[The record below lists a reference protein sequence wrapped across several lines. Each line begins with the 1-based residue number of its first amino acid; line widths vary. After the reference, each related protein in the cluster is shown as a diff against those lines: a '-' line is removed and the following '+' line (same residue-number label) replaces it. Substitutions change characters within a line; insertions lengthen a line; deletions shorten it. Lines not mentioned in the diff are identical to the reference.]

1 MNFKTTILLIVIL
14 AGIGGYLYF
23 TRTPE
28 TTESSKTQETKKLI
42 DVKPEDVQKVS
53 IVPGSGKTVVFERSG
68 TDWKLTEPM
77 QAPAETFEV
86 DDLVR
91 DLVGIQSNGQVD
103 ADKKASLGLDH
114 PSYTVEITSKAGKTF
129 KYAVGDKPQIGD
141 TLAILLDGQSKPDVI
156 NASLYTKL
164 EKKPDTY
171 RRKSLLTLSTDQV
184 KQLAVIHKNK
194 TVALEKTGSDWQIIV
209 PKKMPADSS
218 AVSDLLFG
226 ISGLNAKT
234 FPDGLTP
241 EDAGLVKSKVIIDF
255 SKEAPATQPTSGPAT
270 RPAGTQVKLGGYADV
285 TKTDIYVQV
294 DNGPIATVAAS
305 ILDTFNKTPLD
316 LRDKKVID
324 LDPDRVE
331 SFSVQIDHAPTTK
344 PVDNRNFTIARRKES
359 RILGPVFPAP
369 TTQPAAS
376 QAAPSAAGTTEP
388 ATTTLPAAIGA
399 AAQPAAVPT
408 TLPVAAT
415 EPSTRP
421 AIVFPPPPPP
431 APLSKWVI
439 RSGGTGDAEEGQVK
453 TLLDAFHPLKADK
466 FVEKSPTTQPAT
478 SYTLTLTF
486 GPGSGSGPGEYTL
499 HFIDPGGDAK
509 LIGTYED
516 LVFEV
521 DRAIAKDLEG
531 DFKTKKIEPAA
542 APTGPPPGSFLPPG
556 HP

>member
-14 AGIGGYLYF
+14 AGIGGYLWF

-53 IVPGSGKTVVFERSG
+53 IIPGSGKAVVLERSG

-91 DLVGIQSNGQVD
+91 DLVGIQSNGQVG

-114 PSYTVEITSKAGKTF
+114 PSYTIEITSKAGKTF

-171 RRKSLLTLSTDQV
+171 RRKSLLTLATDQV

-241 EDAGLVKSKVIIDF
+241 EDAGLVKPKVIIDF
-255 SKEAPATQPTSGPAT
+255 SREAPATQPTSGPAT
-270 RPAGTQVKLGGYADV
+270 RTPGTQVKLGGYADV

-316 LRDKKVID
+316 LREKKVID

-331 SFSVQIDHAPTTK
+331 NFGVQIDHPSTTK
-344 PVDNRNFTIARRKES
+344 PAENRSFTIARRKES
-359 RILGPVFPAP
+359 RILGPGFP
-369 TTQPAAS
+369 PA
-376 QAAPSAAGTTEP
+376 
-388 ATTTLPAAIGA
+388 TTLPAAPEA
-399 AAQPAAVPT
+399 ATQSATAPT

-421 AIVFPPPPPP
+421 AIALPS
-431 APLSKWVI
+431 APLSKWVF
-439 RSGGTGDAEEGQVK
+439 RSGGQGDAEEGQVK

-478 SYTLTLTF
+478 SFTVTLTF
-486 GPGSGSGPGEYTL
+486 GPGSGSGAGEYTL
-499 HFIDPGGDAK
+499 HFVDPGGDAK

-531 DFKTKKIEPAA
+531 DFKTKKIEPAP